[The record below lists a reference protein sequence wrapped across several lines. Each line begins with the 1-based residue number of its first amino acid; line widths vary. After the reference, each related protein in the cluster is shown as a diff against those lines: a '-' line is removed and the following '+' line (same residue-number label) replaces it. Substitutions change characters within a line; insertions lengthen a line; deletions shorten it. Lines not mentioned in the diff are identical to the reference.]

1 MSGSYEYTGCEPA
14 APSSCELPWWGY
26 AAHEAIVTWYTT
38 GSETCPN
45 ECTSAVASCNNGVW
59 SVEWFTWTY
68 VESSCTTH
76 EVTIPAEYKL
86 DTCPLHGN
94 CSLITGYT
102 VSENVCVKWEEK
114 YRLDSCEAH
123 YHTTWDNTQC
133 EIDSFEITWKYMTE
147 TGLQIEIWNYAYGS
161 MPSHAGNNYQTVQT
175 GYIFNGWNPGVISVT
190 WPATYEAEY
199 NEATRKYDIIWNYR
213 DENGA
218 RIEEI
223 RKVEYGKNPEA
234 PTLPSTSQTAQT
246 GYTFTWWNPEISS
259 PVTTWVEYTAQY
271 EEILRTYLIAWQDYD
286 GSMIS
291 WSLYNYGDRL
301 IIPADPTRPED
312 ENNIYEFIWWSPNV
326 SEFVRGNRFYK
337 AQYEAHSKKV
347 PSWWWG
353 SSSGWWWRRIPD
365 ISDKDIDGIIKDIT
379 DDEWSK
385 THESAEEN
393 VKEYGKVIEPLIT
406 TQNMKKYSKQVIDSY
421 IWAFDNNITTIN
433 EFDKANPDG
442 TITRWLLAKV
452 VVNYIENVLWKEIPL
467 DTSTQCN
474 WEDDIKEWKSEEIKF
489 YAEKACALWVMGI
502 KTKKFEP
509 NKIVS
514 RAEFGT
520 ILSRILWWNKYD
532 VKNPTRKNWYYTNHL
547 KVLQE
552 NGIMNDIDNP
562 LWRNEL
568 RKWIWVML
576 RRTEVLNRKR
586 VWI

>member
-1 MSGSYEYTGCEPA
+1 MD
-14 APSSCELPWWGY
+14 
-26 AAHEAIVTWYTT
+26 V
-38 GSETCPN
+38 CP
-45 ECTSAVASCNNGVW
+45 E
-59 SVEWFTWTY
+59 
-68 VESSCTTH
+68 
-76 EVTIPAEYKL
+76 
-86 DTCPLHGN
+86 HGN
-94 CSLITGYT
+94 CSSITWYI
-102 VSENVCVKWEEK
+102 VSENACVTWNVKV
-114 YRLDSCEAH
+114 RLDSCEAH
-123 YHTTWDNTQC
+123 YHTWLDNKSC
-133 EIDSFEITWKYMTE
+133 EIDKFHIVWNYRDDNGEQTGETINIEYGKPVQMPSYPTIIQTAQTGYTFIWWNPEVISPVTTWAEYTAQYDEETRSYEITWKYRTE
-147 TGLQIEIWNYAYGS
+147 TGIQIETWNYVYGT
-161 MPSHAGNNYQTVQT
+161 MPSHAGNNYQTAQT
-175 GYIFNGWNPGVISVT
+175 GYTFNGWKPEIMSVT

-199 NEATRKYDIIWNYR
+199 NETARKYDIIWRYR

-223 RKVEYGKNPEA
+223 RKVEYGKNPEV

-259 PVTTWVEYTAQY
+259 PVTTWAEYTAQY
-271 EEILRTYLIAWQDYD
+271 EETLRTYLIAWQDYD

-326 SEFVRGNRFYK
+326 SEFVTGNRFYK
-337 AQYEAHSKKV
+337 AQYEAHSKKT

-385 THESAEEN
+385 IHGSAEEN
-393 VKEYGKVIEPLIT
+393 NAENREIQVPLIT